1 MPKTNQLKRTA
12 PIADSRGDII
22 FNRVGTVVILLGCL
36 VVLYP
41 LYFIVIAA
49 ISDPM
54 RVLSGEV
61 ILYPRDVTLAGFRRI
76 LKYRPLWTGYL
87 NSAYYSI
94 VGGVLSTVFTLF
106 AAYPLSRNDFS
117 GRKVF
122 TIFLL
127 ITMFFQGGLIPQY
140 ILVNAM
146 GLRNTYLVLLL
157 VSGIHVMNLFIAS
170 SYFRSTNVSE
180 LFEASQVDGCT
191 HFGYFF
197 RILLPISTPIVIVM
211 LLFYGVW
218 QWNDFFRA
226 LIYLDKQQ
234 YFPIQLVLKELLAS
248 SQVTG
253 ALFEMLSADPDAYAE
268 MLKAAESMKYGIII
282 AATIP
287 MLLLYLFLQKYF
299 IKGITMGSVK
309 G

>member
-1 MPKTNQLKRTA
+1 MSKA
-12 PIADSRGDII
+12 MADTKGDLL
-22 FNRVGTVVILLGCL
+22 FNWISNVVIFLGCL

-41 LYFIVIAA
+41 LYFIVIAS

-54 RVLSGEV
+54 YVIGGEV
-61 ILYPRDVTLAGFRRI
+61 TFYPRGITLAGFKRI
-76 LKYRPLWTGYL
+76 VNYQPLWTGYL
-87 NSAYYSI
+87 NSLYYSV
-94 VGGVLSTVFTLF
+94 VGGVLSTALTLF
-106 AAYPLSRNDFS
+106 AAYPLSRSGFS
-117 GRKVF
+117 GKKALTF
-122 TIFLL
+122 FLL
-127 ITMFFQGGLIPQY
+127 ITMFFQGGLIPLY
-140 ILVNAM
+140 IVVNAL
-146 GLRNTYLVLLL
+146 GLRNTYWALILV
-157 VSGIHVMNLFIAS
+157 GAIHVMNLFITS
-170 SYFRSTNVSE
+170 SYFRSTNIAE
-180 LFEASQVDGCT
+180 LFEASQVDGCS

-226 LIYLDKQQ
+226 LIFLDKTQ
-234 YFPIQLVLKELLAS
+234 YYPIQLVLKDLLAS

-253 ALFEMLSADPDAYAE
+253 AFFEMLSADPDAYAE

-282 AATIP
+282 VATIP

-299 IKGITMGSVK
+299 VKGITMGSVK

>member
-1 MPKTNQLKRTA
+1 MSKA
-12 PIADSRGDII
+12 MADTKGDLLFNWISNLVI
-22 FNRVGTVVILLGCL
+22 FLGCL

-41 LYFIVIAA
+41 LYFIIIAS

-54 RVLSGEV
+54 YVIGGEV
-61 ILYPRDVTLAGFRRI
+61 TFYPRGITLAGFKRI
-76 LKYRPLWTGYL
+76 VNYQPLWTGYL
-87 NSAYYSI
+87 NSLYYAV
-94 VGGVLSTVFTLF
+94 VGGVLSTALTLF
-106 AAYPLSRNDFS
+106 AAYPLSRGDFS
-117 GRKVF
+117 GKKAF
-122 TIFLL
+122 TFFLL
-127 ITMFFQGGLIPQY
+127 ITMFFQGGLIPLY
-140 ILVNAM
+140 IVVNAL
-146 GLRNTYLVLLL
+146 GLRNTYWALILV
-157 VSGIHVMNLFIAS
+157 GAIHVMNLFITS
-170 SYFRSTNVSE
+170 SYFRSTNIAE
-180 LFEASQVDGCT
+180 LFEASQVDGCS

-226 LIYLDKQQ
+226 LIFLDKTQ
-234 YFPIQLVLKELLAS
+234 YYPIQLVLKDLLAS

-253 ALFEMLSADPDAYAE
+253 AFFEMLSADPVAYAE

-282 AATIP
+282 VATIP

-299 IKGITMGSVK
+299 VKGITMGSVK